1 MAMKKKRRTKARR
14 RSNPVPVIFANPRK
28 RRRRRRRSN
37 PTRHPRSWLKS
48 AAPKR
53 RRRRRHAAP
62 HARRRARFKRVG
74 VRRYDRKRRKAVQF
88 RKPYRRSR
96 SGRMVRVRRL
106 YRRSNPTSLKGIA
119 GLIRPC
125 LFGGLGVITARI
137 GKHLYQKYAQSMV
150 AGDGSSTV
158 RGYLNEALGL
168 ASMALITIGV
178 EKGLKKVPG
187 VRHED
192 CTAFRFGGFGETGRQ
207 LIGVV
212 VKKVR
217 PSTDLANWGLNGSQN
232 NPYNAVGNRTMGE
245 LEDSDSFMGEL
256 EDLDSFQG
264 AGGPFVIQN

>member
-150 AGDGSSTV
+150 AGDGSSAV

-187 VRHED
+187 VRSRRLHRVPLRWLRGDWPPAYRRGGEEGPPVHRSGQLGPE
-192 CTAFRFGGFGETGRQ
+192 RFAEQPVQRGR
-207 LIGVV
+207 
-212 VKKVR
+212 
-217 PSTDLANWGLNGSQN
+217 
-232 NPYNAVGNRTMGE
+232 
-245 LEDSDSFMGEL
+245 
-256 EDLDSFQG
+256 
-264 AGGPFVIQN
+264 